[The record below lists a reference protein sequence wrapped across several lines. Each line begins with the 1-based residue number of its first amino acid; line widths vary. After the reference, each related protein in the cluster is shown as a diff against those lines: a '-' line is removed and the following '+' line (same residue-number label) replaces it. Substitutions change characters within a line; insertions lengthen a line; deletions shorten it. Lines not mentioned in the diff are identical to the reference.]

1 MRKIKQKETKTTAS
15 NEINSKYN
23 RQQWVIFYNELY
35 AWEIKVRKKERNLQV
50 HLAEDLWVVNDLK
63 FC

>member
-1 MRKIKQKETKTTAS
+1 MTPMKKQKAPRDPAGWPKAT
-15 NEINSKYN
+15 
-23 RQQWVIFYNELY
+23 V
-35 AWEIKVRKKERNLQV
+35 QV